1 MSISD
6 SHKSTIT
13 DLKELYMVD
22 FDVVLGVDWFHDF
35 YASIG
40 CRTQVVK
47 FQIPN
52 EPVIEWSISLA
63 VPKGH
68 YISYLKARKLVS
80 KGCIYHLVQVNDSS
94 DEVSDLPIVSE
105 FICFSL

>member
-6 SHKSTIT
+6 SHNSTIT

-22 FDVVLGVDWFHDF
+22 FDVVLGVDWFHAF

-52 EPVIEWSISLA
+52 EPVIEWTSSS
-63 VPKGH
+63 VEPKGH
-68 YISYLKARKLVS
+68 FILYLNAMKLVS
-80 KGCIYHLVQVNDSS
+80 KGYIYHLV
-94 DEVSDLPIVSE
+94 
-105 FICFSL
+105 